1 MVKINQQEVDL
12 EQNPSEWPQI
22 DQLKKQI
29 KPYQD
34 FWQLVADWE
43 RCKRH
48 WESAVLRS
56 LVPDDVEKDHKTMR
70 STCARLDNLF
80 VRDKLPKPGALAKA
94 ILKEIEEFKKK
105 LPIIRALCTEGLQAR
120 HIEQIK
126 IVLDMDTYTGEE
138 SLSGLMIEEGHK
150 DKLEDIADTAYK
162 EYTNEKILKQ
172 MYEAWEPL
180 EFTPSDCKGTYK
192 LGGDSIELI

>member
-43 RCKRH
+43 RNKRH